1 MTKEQLDNT
10 KEIKISQFETVD
22 MSDGLVCDFETGFCG
37 PAEEVENLKQEEKN
51 KE

>member
-10 KEIKISQFETVD
+10 KELKTPQFETFD
-22 MSDGLVCDFETGFCG
+22 ISDGLVCDFEKGICG
-37 PAEEVENLKQEEKN
+37 PAKEVENLKQEEKN